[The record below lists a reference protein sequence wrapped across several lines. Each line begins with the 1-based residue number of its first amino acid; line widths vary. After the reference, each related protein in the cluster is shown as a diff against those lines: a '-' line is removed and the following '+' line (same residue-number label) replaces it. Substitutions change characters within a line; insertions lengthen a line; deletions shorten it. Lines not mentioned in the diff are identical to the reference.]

1 MFGNLN
7 KTAQNDGKSAD
18 FSIKIIIVS
27 EIIIIFAPEKARKE
41 SCYNGCK

>member
-18 FSIKIIIVS
+18 FGIKIIIVS
-27 EIIIIFAPEKARKE
+27 EIIIIFAPEMVRKE